1 MTRAHLCVVT
11 GLAPTTIWRIERG
24 YVEPHPA
31 TRRLVAAALEADEA
45 DLFGAGGEA

>member
-31 TRRLVAAALEADEA
+31 TRRLVAAALGRDEA
-45 DLFGAGGEA
+45 DLYEMDGA